1 MGKADRT
8 FYCVKYNVT
17 NEDISVQVIHYCD
30 PNDQEREEDFWVYH
44 LDKLHTKG
52 LKPFLFDWKR
62 GKPRCY
68 RNVYV

>member
-8 FYCVKYNVT
+8 FYGVKYNVT
-17 NEDISVQVIHYCD
+17 NEDISVQVIHYYD

-52 LKPFLFDWKR
+52 LKPF
-62 GKPRCY
+62 
-68 RNVYV
+68 

>member
-17 NEDISVQVIHYCD
+17 NEDISIQVIHYCD

-52 LKPFLFDWKR
+52 LKPF
-62 GKPRCY
+62 
-68 RNVYV
+68 